1 MARRDERGVALISVL
16 VVILIL
22 SLLGGLLLYLSGQ
35 EAGLSRV
42 RYRGAQSLAIAEG
55 GAWAAR
61 AALMAL
67 VNADPADASILL
79 VDETTMRSWYEAQN
93 PLRFLDY
100 VRTDGQGYS
109 VGAAPS
115 DRWVAFQVNWSL
127 PTGRRKLQFLDK
139 GSGPPPDNLLAAY
152 PSVANNPLGNGRF
165 QAVVLLE
172 ALPKA
177 PAEGWECPT
186 PDPCFVQFSELT
198 TSYAVHLRYRVEAA
212 GQVDP
217 QFRRKVRLG
226 GEFSVELG
234 NRSLA
239 PYVILAHRFTLA
251 SGARVYFGHEE
262 SYDGPVHT
270 NGQFWFWGFPK
281 FGTPDTSSP
290 CDPGRIQATRL
301 TSTSTRAGFRRI
313 SGSGALETVLEAN
326 EWVEGGQRRAAPVL
340 PDCTPT
346 NYNDDA
352 DNPAANFTRGF
363 DADPSTPDT
372 IDPVTIAP
380 SSYNQRAIAIGCAE
394 QARYC
399 VNDPDDPDNPAN
411 WSEMRWRQEIRRVV
425 PELRDHSGEIPPGI
439 YIPVRDET
447 LNGRS
452 DDEEPLAGGIYVQGN
467 LRRLTVSN
475 CPFGAPG
482 YPYCPPS
489 SGDLAYYRFEHEN
502 GQVVTVIVDRN
513 GGRTTV
519 ENSDWDPETRENQP
533 GRRTFRGVPKG
544 FQGTTGHQHATIIYV
559 RGNIGQDS
567 SCSGSACTTYGLSGT
582 LEEREQVT
590 VTASGHVYISGH
602 LRYERPPNPYDP
614 RSNPLNL
621 LGIFAPTGE
630 IRVPRGTP
638 DNLELH
644 GVLMAG
650 EIREGGFPGQFVVQG
665 LCSRPRQGELR
676 HLGGLIAQY
685 VGVTGCADSSGRL
698 TSGYSDHKVYDRRMD
713 RGFAPPY
720 FPTSTV
726 PAIQAQNLAGVR
738 PYWQE
743 ETP

>member
-1 MARRDERGVALISVL
+1 
-16 VVILIL
+16 
-22 SLLGGLLLYLSGQ
+22 
-35 EAGLSRV
+35 
-42 RYRGAQSLAIAEG
+42 
-55 GAWAAR
+55 
-61 AALMAL
+61 
-67 VNADPADASILL
+67 
-79 VDETTMRSWYEAQN
+79 
-93 PLRFLDY
+93 
-100 VRTDGQGYS
+100 
-109 VGAAPS
+109 
-115 DRWVAFQVNWSL
+115 
-127 PTGRRKLQFLDK
+127 
-139 GSGPPPDNLLAAY
+139 
-152 PSVANNPLGNGRF
+152 
-165 QAVVLLE
+165 
-172 ALPKA
+172 
-177 PAEGWECPT
+177 
-186 PDPCFVQFSELT
+186 
-198 TSYAVHLRYRVEAA
+198 
-212 GQVDP
+212 
-217 QFRRKVRLG
+217 
-226 GEFSVELG
+226 
-234 NRSLA
+234 
-239 PYVILAHRFTLA
+239 
-251 SGARVYFGHEE
+251 
-262 SYDGPVHT
+262 
-270 NGQFWFWGFPK
+270 
-281 FGTPDTSSP
+281 
-290 CDPGRIQATRL
+290 
-301 TSTSTRAGFRRI
+301 
-313 SGSGALETVLEAN
+313 
-326 EWVEGGQRRAAPVL
+326 
-340 PDCTPT
+340 
-346 NYNDDA
+346 
-352 DNPAANFTRGF
+352 
-363 DADPSTPDT
+363 
-372 IDPVTIAP
+372 
-380 SSYNQRAIAIGCAE
+380 
-394 QARYC
+394 
-399 VNDPDDPDNPAN
+399 
-411 WSEMRWRQEIRRVV
+411 MRWRQEIRRVV

-439 YIPVRDET
+439 YIPVRDEIP
-447 LNGRS
+447 NGRS

-519 ENSDWDPETRENQP
+519 ENSDWDPETEGNQP

-685 VGVTGCADSSGRL
+685 VGVTGCADRSGRL